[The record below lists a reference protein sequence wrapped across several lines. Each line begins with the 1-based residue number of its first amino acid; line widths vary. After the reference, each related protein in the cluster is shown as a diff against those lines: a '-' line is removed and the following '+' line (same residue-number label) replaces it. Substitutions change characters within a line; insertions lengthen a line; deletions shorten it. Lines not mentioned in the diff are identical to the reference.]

1 MKSTEKTGRTALL
14 VDDDD
19 LVRCGIKGVIESL
32 GWHVIEAESADMA
45 LTVLE
50 KSTSITALITDYA
63 MPSKTGAELVQEVR
77 HRHPRLPVL
86 LITGYPDVPDSLK
99 DIPIIEKP
107 FRARTLAAYLAGLT
121 GH

>member
-1 MKSTEKTGRTALL
+1 MESAEKPGRTVLL

-32 GWHVIEAESADMA
+32 DWHVIEARSANMA
-45 LTVLE
+45 LTILE
-50 KSTSITALITDYA
+50 QSPSIRALITDYA

-77 HRHPRLPVL
+77 RRYPRLPVL

-107 FRARTLAAYLAGLT
+107 FRAKTLEAYLAGLT
-121 GH
+121 GF